1 MLLTEANGL
10 PVGVQLHSASPAEVK
25 LIRPLLRCCRRKT
38 SRSKRLV
45 YDKAADSAQLR
56 EQIRWHGLR
65 LIAPYRRRRNET
77 RARRLL
83 ARDQAYYKLRYQVER
98 CFAWM
103 THFRRLN
110 VRWEYHWHLFEGF
123 WQLACMFTIL
133 KRL

>member
-10 PVGVQLHSASPAEVK
+10 PIAVQVHSASPAEVK
-25 LIRPLLRCCRRKT
+25 LIPSLVRARLRKT
-38 SRSKRLV
+38 ARSKRLL

-56 EQIRWHGLR
+56 EQIRWQGLR
-65 LIAPYRRRRNET
+65 LIAPYRKRRNEIH
-77 RARRLL
+77 ARKLHS
-83 ARDQAYYKLRYQVER
+83 RDRKYYTLRYRVER

-123 WQLACMFTIL
+123 WQLACLFTIL
-133 KRL
+133 RRL